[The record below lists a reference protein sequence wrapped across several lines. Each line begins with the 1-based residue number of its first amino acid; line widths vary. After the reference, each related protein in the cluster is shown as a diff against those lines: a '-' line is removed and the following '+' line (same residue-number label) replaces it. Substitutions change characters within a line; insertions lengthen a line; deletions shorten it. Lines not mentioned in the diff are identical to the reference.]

1 MFPLNVNVHLDVIQ
15 FPTFHRIQRKS
26 QFNPLL
32 SCPKVLGRKRK
43 VAFCFF
49 KGLSFPIQF
58 NMASK
63 TAWKFC
69 HGRSIADQ
77 NCGCLGWFNS
87 EQISSWNT
95 RLLVDI
101 FAVAP
106 PSLCKVSDLHIL
118 PMPHVRVQTTQC
130 SAGRVSQPPGVAPL
144 HKCKERGGGRIAPTL
159 IRTSR
164 DLCVDTSHCII
175 TMSETST

>member
-26 QFNPLL
+26 QFNPRL

-49 KGLSFPIQF
+49 KGLSFPIQ
-58 NMASK
+58 
-63 TAWKFC
+63 
-69 HGRSIADQ
+69 HGFKNSFKILSRQINSRSELWMFRMVQQWADILLKHQ
-77 NCGCLGWFNS
+77 TFGSYICCGPAQSLQGVW
-87 EQISSWNT
+87 SW
-95 RLLVDI
+95 
-101 FAVAP
+101 
-106 PSLCKVSDLHIL
+106 CY
-118 PMPHVRVQTTQC
+118 PHVRVQTTQC